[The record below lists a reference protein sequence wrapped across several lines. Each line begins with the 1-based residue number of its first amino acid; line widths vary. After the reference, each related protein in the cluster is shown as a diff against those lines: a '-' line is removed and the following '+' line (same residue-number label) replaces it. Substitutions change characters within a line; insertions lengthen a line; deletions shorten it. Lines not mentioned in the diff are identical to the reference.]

1 MTGHQ
6 WTNWGRCETARPT
19 EVLRP
24 KATAEVGDIVARAS
38 AAGRRVKVVGS
49 GHSFTGIAV
58 APDIQVNLGALAG
71 VLGVDRERRRVT
83 VGGGTPLWQLTQL
96 LTTQGLALE
105 NMGDI
110 DRQTISGAIST
121 GTHGTG
127 VTFGGLATQVVGL
140 TLVAGNGELVR
151 IDEEQNS
158 ELLPA
163 ARVGLG
169 ALGIIVEVTLQCV
182 PSFAIHAIERVEPV
196 DEVITAFDERC
207 THTDHFEFFWFPHT
221 DVAFTKANIRL
232 PSYTPLESTNPVSQW
247 IEEELVENGVLGAIC
262 AVGSALPAAVPV
274 LNRTVTRF
282 LSDREH
288 TQRSDR
294 VFTSP
299 RRVRFR
305 EMEYAVPYES
315 VGAAFDEVRSLITE
329 RGWRIG
335 FPIEVRAAAADENW
349 LSTAYGRRT
358 AYVAVHRYV
367 RDDPTEY
374 FAAVEQ
380 IMRRHDG
387 RPHWGKMH
395 GRTAADLR
403 ERYPRFDDF
412 LAVRKK
418 LDPKRTFANDYLHR
432 VLGE

>member
-1 MTGHQ
+1 MT
-6 WTNWGRCETARPT
+6 WTNWGRCETAHPT

-24 KATAEVGDIVARAS
+24 TTVQAVCDAVIRATAT
-38 AAGRRVKVVGS
+38 GRLIKVVGS

-58 APDIQVNLGALAG
+58 APDIQLDLGALAG
-71 VLGVDRERRRVT
+71 VLDVDRERKRVT
-83 VGGGTPLWQLTQL
+83 VGGGTPLWQLTRL
-96 LTTQGLALE
+96 LARHGLALE

-127 VTFGGLATQVVGL
+127 LAFGGLATQVVGL
-140 TLVAGNGELVR
+140 TLVSGAGELVR
-151 IDEEQNS
+151 IDEEQSS

-182 PSFAIHAIERVEPV
+182 PGFAIHAVERVEPV
-196 DEVITAFDERC
+196 DDVVATFDERC
-207 THTDHFEFFWFPHT
+207 THTDHFEFYWFPHT
-221 DVAFTKANIRL
+221 DTAFTKANIRL
-232 PSYTPLESTNPVSQW
+232 PAYTPLESTNRVSQW
-247 IEEELVENGVLGAIC
+247 IEEELLENGVLGAIC
-262 AVGSALPAAVPV
+262 AAGSALPAAVPS

-315 VGAAFDEVRSLITE
+315 MGAAFDEVRNLIAE
-329 RGWRIG
+329 RGWRIS
-335 FPIEVRAAAADENW
+335 FPIEVRAAADDENW
-349 LSTAYGRRT
+349 LSTAYGRRS
-358 AYVAVHRYV
+358 AYIAVHRYV
-367 RDDPTEY
+367 RNDPTEY

-380 IMRRHDG
+380 IMRRYDG

-395 GRTAADLR
+395 NRTAADLR
-403 ERYPRFDDF
+403 DSYPRFDDF
-412 LAVRKK
+412 LAVREK
-418 LDPKRTFANDYLHR
+418 LDPRRTFANDYLHR

>member
-1 MTGHQ
+1 MTQ
-6 WTNWGRCETARPT
+6 WTNWGRSASAQPT

-24 KATAEVGDIVARAS
+24 TSIAEVCDVVTRAT
-38 AAGRRVKVVGS
+38 AAGRLVKVVGS
-49 GHSFTGIAV
+49 GHSFTSIAV
-58 APDIQVNLGALAG
+58 APDIQMDLGALAG
-71 VLGVDRERRRVT
+71 LIDVDRDRGRVT

-96 LTTQGLALE
+96 LAGHGLALE

-110 DRQTISGAIST
+110 DRQTIAGAIST

-127 VTFGGLATQVVGL
+127 VTFGGLSTQVVGL
-140 TLVAGNGELVR
+140 TLVSGTGELVH
-151 IDEEQNS
+151 IDENS

-169 ALGIIVEVTLQCV
+169 ALGIIVEATLQCV
-182 PSFAIHAIERVEPV
+182 PSFAIHAEERVEPV
-196 DEVITAFDERC
+196 DDVVATFDERC
-207 THTDHFEFFWFPHT
+207 TQTDHFEFFWFPHT
-221 DVAFTKANIRL
+221 DVAYTKTNIRL
-232 PSYTPLESTNPVSQW
+232 PAYTPLQPTSRISQW

-262 AVGSALPAAVPV
+262 AVGSALPATVPV
-274 LNRTVTRF
+274 LNRTVTQL
-282 LSDREH
+282 LSDRAH

-315 VGAAFDEVRSLITE
+315 VGAAFDEVRSLIAE
-329 RGWRIG
+329 RDWRIG

-349 LSTAYGRRT
+349 LSTAYGRDS
-358 AYVAVHRYV
+358 AYIAVHRYV

-380 IMRRHDG
+380 IMRRYDG

-395 GRTAADLR
+395 NRTAADLR
-403 ERYPRFDDF
+403 DTYPRFDDF
-412 LAVRKK
+412 LAVREK
-418 LDPKRTFANDYLHR
+418 LDPQRTFANSYLQQ

>member
-1 MTGHQ
+1 MT
-6 WTNWGRCETARPT
+6 WTNWGRCETAHPT

-24 KATAEVGDIVARAS
+24 TTVQAVCDAVIRATAT
-38 AAGRRVKVVGS
+38 GRLIKVVGS

-58 APDIQVNLGALAG
+58 APDIQLDLGALAG
-71 VLGVDRERRRVT
+71 VLDVDRERKRVT
-83 VGGGTPLWQLTQL
+83 VGGGTPLWQLTRL
-96 LTTQGLALE
+96 LARHGLALE

-127 VTFGGLATQVVGL
+127 LAFGGLATQVVGL
-140 TLVAGNGELVR
+140 TLVSGTGELVR
-151 IDEEQNS
+151 IDEEQSS
-158 ELLPA
+158 EWLPA

-182 PSFAIHAIERVEPV
+182 PGFAIHAIERVEPV
-196 DEVITAFDERC
+196 DDVVATFDERC
-207 THTDHFEFFWFPHT
+207 THTDHFEFYWFPHT
-221 DVAFTKANIRL
+221 DTAFTKANIRL
-232 PSYTPLESTNPVSQW
+232 PAYTPLESTNRVSQW
-247 IEEELVENGVLGAIC
+247 IEEELLENGVLGAIC
-262 AVGSALPAAVPV
+262 AAGSALPAAVPS

-315 VGAAFDEVRSLITE
+315 MGAAFDEVRSLIAE
-329 RGWRIG
+329 RGWRIS
-335 FPIEVRAAAADENW
+335 FPIEVRAAADDENW
-349 LSTAYGRRT
+349 LSTAYGRRS
-358 AYVAVHRYV
+358 AYIAVHRYV

-395 GRTAADLR
+395 NRTAADLR
-403 ERYPRFDDF
+403 DSYPRFDGF
-412 LAVRKK
+412 LAVREK
-418 LDPKRTFANDYLHR
+418 LDPRRTFANDYLHR